1 MRMPEVDV
9 VVGNDV
15 KLDESIWG
23 EIKKSERSG
32 FLGDPVRKLKKR
44 RQIFFPTSQKDLEP
58 IWKFKMDATTLVLF
72 VLFLKAEVF
81 QNPFPWTLF

>member
-1 MRMPEVDV
+1 MWLLEMTLNSMNQF
-9 VVGNDV
+9 GV
-15 KLDESIWG
+15 KLKKVGDQVFWG
-23 EIKKSERSG
+23 IRSG
-32 FLGDPVRKLKKR
+32 NLKKR

-81 QNPFPWTLF
+81 QNQFPWTRF